1 MEFESAR
8 ITLEPMTLRDASAIG
23 SDDRLG
29 RLWAPDFPTDGDV
42 RVASLVEQEIISLA
56 TSSWP
61 WGTYVVVENESGW
74 AIGGIGFKGG
84 PDTDGDVQ
92 IGYGICQSRQR
103 KGFASEAVRLMC
115 AMAQRHG
122 ALSLSAETELDNR
135 FSQRVLQ
142 KCGFA
147 RGTDDNGLTQWRIPL

>member
-1 MEFESAR
+1 
-8 ITLEPMTLRDASAIG
+8 MTLSDASAIG

-42 RVASLVEQEIISLA
+42 RVASLVERGIVSHT

-61 WGTYVVVENESGW
+61 WGPYVVVENESGW

-84 PDTDGDVQ
+84 PDTDGDVE
-92 IGYGICQSRQR
+92 IGYGICRSRQR
-103 KGFASEAVRLMC
+103 NGIASEAVRLMC
-115 AMAQRHG
+115 GVAQRYG
-122 ALSLSAETELDNR
+122 AASVSAETELDNTV
-135 FSQRVLQ
+135 SQRVLQ

-147 RGTDDNGLTQWRIPL
+147 REPDHNDLTQWRIPL